1 MDIISLKSK
10 LLAFLNKY
18 KYVALILFIGLA
30 LMMLPTGKKKES
42 NTVPQTLAPTSEKLS
57 DSEALAQ
64 VLSTIAGAGK
74 VQVLLTVAAGEQT
87 IYQTDDVLSADGDT
101 NNTQTDTVIV
111 TDAQRN
117 EIGLVRQIIPPIYQ
131 GAIVVCQGADSPS
144 VRLSIVDA
152 VSKVTGLGS
161 DRISVL
167 KMK

>member
-1 MDIISLKSK
+1 MDGTTLKSK

-30 LMMLPTGKKKES
+30 LMMIPTGKEKEP
-42 NTVPQTLAPTSEKLS
+42 NLVPQTSVPISEELTA
-57 DSEALAQ
+57 SEALAQ

-87 IYQTDDVLSADGDT
+87 IYQTDDVSSTDGET
-101 NNTQTDTVIV
+101 SNKQTDTVTV

-131 GAIVVCQGADSPS
+131 GAIIVCQGADSPT